1 MGAQFH
7 TKTQLS
13 VLASEV
19 EKMGCSARSWSP
31 FQLPLVWPVIST
43 GKR

>member
-19 EKMGCSARSWSP
+19 EKMGCSARS

-43 GKR
+43 GKC